1 MSSAPVRIPPLMGR
15 AAKGATWT
23 IVFGILAAGGAGLV
37 GVAWHPPG
45 SPARAE
51 LTYAGDIALD
61 ARLAAAAGQLRPI
74 AADVETLATEAKT
87 ALGEV
92 ASSDPKALR
101 EALERGGAVATSIDD
116 ATASPRASL
125 IGLPGGGLTAGI
137 EYSNPTLVRRAA
149 ILAALDAATGV
160 AARWRQVTGRAV
172 DAAELVSLI
181 AAHDTTVLDATA
193 KGRAEQYL
201 EATRILD
208 DAVLTIEEVQ
218 KLRVKLIAGD
228 DQTLLDEWIDRNT
241 AFDVALKALYA
252 ALVKSK
258 GVLTAEVQSA
268 RREELDAFDRLPP
281 DRRTII
287 VIVSEVARGGLT
299 QAVLAIE
306 DARGR
311 IDNALAE
318 PG

>member
-1 MSSAPVRIPPLMGR
+1 MSSAPIRIPPLMGR

-23 IVFGILAAGGAGLV
+23 LVFAILAAGGAGLA

-45 SPARAE
+45 SLARAE
-51 LTYAGDIALD
+51 LTYAGDTALD
-61 ARLAAAAGQLRPI
+61 ARLDAAASQLGPI
-74 AADVETLATEAKT
+74 AADVATLALEAKT

-92 ASSDPKALR
+92 ASSDPKRLR
-101 EALERGGAVATSIDD
+101 EALERGGAVASSIDD
-116 ATASPRASL
+116 ATSRLRESL
-125 IGLPGGGLTAGI
+125 IGLPGGGLTAGT

-193 KGRAEQYL
+193 KGRAERYL
-201 EATRILD
+201 EATGILD
-208 DAVLTIEEVQ
+208 GAVLTIEEIQ

-241 AFDVALKALYA
+241 AFDVALNALYA

-258 GVLTAEVQSA
+258 GVLTAEVQAA
-268 RREELDAFDRLPP
+268 RREEQDALDRLPP